1 MIGQL
6 GDLQLGPTR
15 IDEDNQ
21 SCIKLSLSPDANRRT
36 RHIAIHARCLYDA
49 TQNCQISLSYVPTN
63 LQVAN
68 ALTKAVTRKQF
79 SDFLDALVMVDF
91 GT

>member
-1 MIGQL
+1 MLGQL
-6 GDLQLGPTR
+6 GDLQLNPTH

-21 SCIKLSLSPDANRRT
+21 SCIKLSLSPDANHHT
-36 RHIAIHARCLYDA
+36 HHITIHMCCLYDA
-49 TQNCQISLSYVPTN
+49 TQTHQISLSYVLTN

-68 ALTKAVTRKQF
+68 ALTKAVTHKQL
-79 SDFLDALVMVDF
+79 SDFLDALELVDF